1 MQSDNPTHIK
11 ELIVKWLQYDTKIA
25 EYQKQI
31 KTLNKEKKQLSMS
44 LTEIMKNKNTDIFNV
59 KNVGQIVYTK
69 KEIPKGINKKYLT
82 KILSEYYEKKP
93 EVANELY
100 NYIMDN
106 RETSI
111 RENIKLKRESDE

>member
-1 MQSDNPTHIK
+1 MQTENPNQIK
-11 ELIVKWLQYDTKIA
+11 ELIVKWLHYDTKIA

-31 KTLNKEKKQLSMS
+31 KTLNKEKKQLSTS

-69 KEIPKGINKKYLT
+69 KEVPKGINKKYLT
-82 KILSEYYEKKP
+82 KVLSEYYEKKP
-93 EVANELY
+93 EVATELY
-100 NYIMDN
+100 NYIMEN